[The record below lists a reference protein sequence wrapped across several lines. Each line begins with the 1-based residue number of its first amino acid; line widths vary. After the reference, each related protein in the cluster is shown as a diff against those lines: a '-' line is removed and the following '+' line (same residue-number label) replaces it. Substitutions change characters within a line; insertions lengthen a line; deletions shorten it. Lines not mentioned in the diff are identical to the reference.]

1 MAWSYRKRIKI
12 IPGVHLNISRKGIST
27 TIGVRGASLNIGP
40 NGTYLNTSIPGL
52 GIYNR
57 QRLSPAPGQS
67 HRPES
72 HVPDVATLEPEDRGN
87 IFSVAPNDVT
97 SNDMQGI
104 KDTIIS
110 AHRQKKE
117 LTQDLAKV
125 QSALLYPA

>member
-57 QRLSPAPGQS
+57 QRISLRLVSLS
-67 HRPES
+67 
-72 HVPDVATLEPEDRGN
+72 DRKPMCRKWLRWSRK
-87 IFSVAPNDVT
+87 IAA
-97 SNDMQGI
+97 I
-104 KDTIIS
+104 YS
-110 AHRQKKE
+110 A
-117 LTQDLAKV
+117 
-125 QSALLYPA
+125 